1 MRQEELKRIL
11 DYDAGTGDLTWKV
24 NVKGLKGKKAGGPR
38 ECRRGGTYWRV
49 TVSGKR
55 YGAHRLIWFMVTGA
69 WPTAQIDHR
78 DGNGLNNAWAN
89 LRLATNSQ
97 NKANTGR
104 YKNSTTGLKGVSV
117 ERTTGKFLAQ
127 IQKDGQKVYL
137 GLFPS
142 PQQAHEAYLQAAK
155 RLFGEFARA

>member
-1 MRQEELKRIL
+1 MTQEELKRIL
-11 DYDAGTGDLTWKV
+11 DYDTSTGDLTWKV
-24 NVKGLKGKKAGGPR
+24 NVRGLKGKKAGGPR
-38 ECRRGGTYWRV
+38 KCSRGGTYWRV
-49 TVSGKR
+49 AVSGKK
-55 YGAHRLIWFMVTGA
+55 YAAHRLIWFMVTGA
-69 WPTAQIDHR
+69 WPSAQIDHR

-97 NKANTGR
+97 NKANTGL

-155 RLFGEFARA
+155 HLFGEFARA